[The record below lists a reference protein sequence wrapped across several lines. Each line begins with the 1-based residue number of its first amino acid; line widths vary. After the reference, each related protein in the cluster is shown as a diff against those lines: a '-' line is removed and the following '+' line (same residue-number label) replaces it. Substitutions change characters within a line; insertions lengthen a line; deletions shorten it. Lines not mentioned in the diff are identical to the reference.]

1 MDPAD
6 LPRPA
11 LWPQPPSGSQPLG
24 VPSRQGDE
32 ADRVQAGRSRLRQ
45 AWTGVGL
52 MVLGAVLLGVAV
64 IVRELWPL
72 VAGLVVGAAGAAVA
86 FRARIMDDVSDGDSP
101 TAQ

>member
-11 LWPQPPSGSQPLG
+11 LWPAPSPGSQPVG
-24 VPSRQGDE
+24 APRRQGDE
-32 ADRVQAGRSRLRQ
+32 AAHAQAVRSRLSL

-52 MVLGAVLLGVAV
+52 MILGAVLLGLAV

-72 VAGLVVGAAGAAVA
+72 VAGLVIGAAGGVVA
-86 FRARIMDDVSDGDSP
+86 LKAGIMNDVSEGESP
-101 TAQ
+101 TAR